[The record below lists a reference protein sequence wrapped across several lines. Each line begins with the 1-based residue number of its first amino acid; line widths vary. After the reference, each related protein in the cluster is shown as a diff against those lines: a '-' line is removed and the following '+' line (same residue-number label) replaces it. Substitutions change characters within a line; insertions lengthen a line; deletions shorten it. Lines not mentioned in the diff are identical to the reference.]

1 MSSKIAEILS
11 SAGPGEVAPPD
22 YVIGLLDGDEIHY
35 LSSLDSQ
42 VPQESLFDMGSLTKI
57 VVTTS
62 LIMKAVEEGKLTLN
76 TAIEDIFPS
85 QNFRRVT
92 IRQLLNH
99 RAGLREWAPLYA
111 LLESSDSLIDYMC
124 SEGFVYEQNTERH
137 YSDFGFMLLGK
148 ILESVYSQS
157 LDQLFSQN
165 ISLPLQLSRTSFGP
179 VSKNLAVVPSSFG
192 DRAEQ
197 EMVRTG
203 KPYAVDTKAHSFD
216 KWRMHTLV
224 GEVNDGNSFHLL
236 GGIAGHAGLFS
247 SAKDLVSYLKE
258 ILRSLRGEGFFDRVT
273 LNEFLAESSDEQ
285 QALGFARYSIPYQGR
300 TVQAYGHTGY
310 PGVGI
315 ALIPELDKGL
325 VMLTNRL
332 LVEGKPIETRSYL
345 VALIEAHVSSQT

>member
-1 MSSKIAEILS
+1 VSSKIPEILRS
-11 SAGPGEVAPPD
+11 VGPGEVAPPD
-22 YVIGLLDGDEIHY
+22 YVVGLLDGDEIRY
-35 LSSLDSQ
+35 LSSLDSK
-42 VPQESLFDMGSLTKI
+42 VPQEALFDMGSLTKI

-76 TAIEDIFPS
+76 TAIEEILPG

-99 RAGLREWAPLYA
+99 RSGLREWAPLYA
-111 LLESSDSLIDYMC
+111 YLESSDLVVDYIC
-124 SEGFVYEQNTERH
+124 RHGFIYEPDKERR
-137 YSDFGFMLLGK
+137 YSDFGFILLGK
-148 ILESVYSQS
+148 ILEKLYAQS
-157 LDQLFSQN
+157 LDLLFIQK

-179 VSKNLAVVPSSFG
+179 LPKNLEVVPSSFG

-203 KPYAVDTKAHSFD
+203 KPYAVDPKAYSFD
-216 KWRMHTLV
+216 KWRMNTLV
-224 GEVNDGNSFHLL
+224 GEVNDGNSHHLL

-247 SAKDLVSYLKE
+247 CAEDLVSYLKE

-285 QALGFARYSIPYQGR
+285 QALGFARYPIPYQGR
-300 TVQAYGHTGY
+300 TVHALGHTGY

-315 ALIPELDKGL
+315 ALIPELNKGI

-332 LVEGKPIETRSYL
+332 LVEGKPIETRGYL
-345 VALIEAHVSSQT
+345 VALLEAHVSSQT